1 MCFDFII
8 LAENILLTM
17 LARCGLM
24 STVAIALNQF
34 NFYHKVKMNIVL
46 SLNQAWSMLAIKDH
60 TYIYEA

>member
-24 STVAIALNQF
+24 STVAITLNQF

-46 SLNQAWSMLAIKDH
+46 SLNQAGSMLAIKDP
-60 TYIYEA
+60 TYIYES